1 VELEGKVALVTG
13 ASRGVGAAIAV
24 ALAEAGC
31 DVACAARATRDAPMK
46 LPGTLDETVERVEA
60 AGRRGLAVP
69 TNLAHEDEVAA
80 MVERAA
86 DHFGRLD
93 VLVNNAAITF
103 VGDLDIPLKRH
114 DLVMEV
120 NLRAPFIAMRG
131 AVPHLRAAGG
141 GAILNLSS
149 VAALLPVP
157 GLMSYGVSKVAL
169 ERMSVDV
176 ANQLRDDG
184 IAVSV
189 FRIDTSV
196 ASEGFV
202 ANTPGLDRSTW
213 EPCEV
218 AAEGVLWT
226 LRQGMAVSGQLLSML
241 ELREKHGI
249 MASRAEKPGPAHA
262 PRQMVTG
269 LLERG
274 ALMFEDA

>member
-1 VELEGKVALVTG
+1 MDLEGKVALVTG

-46 LPGTLDETVERVEA
+46 IPGTLDETVERVKK

-69 TNLAHEDEVAA
+69 TNLAREDEVVR
-80 MVERAA
+80 MVEQSAA
-86 DHFGRLD
+86 HFGRLD

-114 DLVMEV
+114 DLIMEV
-120 NLRAPFIAMRG
+120 NVRAPFIAMRE
-131 AVPHLRAAGG
+131 AVPHLRVAGG

-157 GLMSYGVSKVAL
+157 GLMSYGVSKMAL

-176 ANQLRDDG
+176 ANQLHGDG

-189 FRIDTSV
+189 FRIDCSV

-202 ANTPGLDRSTW
+202 ANTPGIDRSTW

-226 LRQGMAVSGQLLSML
+226 LRQGLAVSGQLLSML

-249 MASRAEKPGPAHA
+249 MASRAEKPAPARA

-269 LLERG
+269 IVERG
-274 ALMFEDA
+274 HLVFEDA